1 MTVPIKYSRMETEE
15 VEELEMKISGICK
28 AKDLIKE
35 ITFRWY
41 GIGEKWELDETDKE
55 IIGKN

>member
-1 MTVPIKYSRMETEE
+1 
-15 VEELEMKISGICK
+15 MKFAGICK

-41 GIGEKWELDETDKE
+41 QIGGVWELDETDSE
-55 IIGKN
+55 LINLWRN

>member
-1 MTVPIKYSRMETEE
+1 ME
-15 VEELEMKISGICK
+15 VRMKISGSCK

-41 GIGEKWELDETDKE
+41 GIGEVWTLDETDHE
-55 IIGKN
+55 IISLN

>member
-1 MTVPIKYSRMETEE
+1 MKTENR
-15 VEELEMKISGICK
+15 IIRGCCK

-41 GIGEKWELDETDKE
+41 KIGEIWKLDETDKE
-55 IIGKN
+55 IISKN

>member
-1 MTVPIKYSRMETEE
+1 
-15 VEELEMKISGICK
+15 MKISGICK

-41 GIGEKWELDETDKE
+41 GIEGIWLFDETDAE
-55 IIGKN
+55 LINSWRN

>member
-1 MTVPIKYSRMETEE
+1 
-15 VEELEMKISGICK
+15 MKFSGKCK

-41 GIGEKWELDETDKE
+41 QIGKVWEFDETDIE
-55 IIGKN
+55 IISKN

>member
-1 MTVPIKYSRMETEE
+1 ME
-15 VEELEMKISGICK
+15 VEMKISGICK

-41 GIGEKWELDETDKE
+41 QIGKVWQLDETDQK
-55 IIGKN
+55 IISKN